1 MLKAVIGSLTIL
13 LSLLPLQV
21 LSASKLSQSQIYA
34 IQQGWHAPYSEETI
48 QQVLGTPKYQPKK
61 SEFQVPLY
69 IPQSYWEEPADKW
82 MWVLFWGI
90 QLADIYS
97 TQEGVKWDCISEA
110 NPLLPSIPTVAE
122 MAVLKGVIL
131 FPSYG
136 AIGYENINRGDLIA
150 PLLLG
155 GVVVHHNLK
164 LTKKAEKRCDLR

>member
-1 MLKAVIGSLTIL
+1 VKAVIGSLTIL
-13 LSLLPLQV
+13 LSLFSFNA
-21 LSASKLSQSQIYA
+21 SASLSQHQIHA
-34 IQQGWHAPYSEETI
+34 IQAGWHAPYSQETI
-48 QQVLGTPKYQPKK
+48 DSVIGYPKYQ
-61 SEFQVPLY
+61 VPDYNY
-69 IPQSYWEEPADKW
+69 IIPMHVPQNYWEEPADRW

-131 FPSYG
+131 FPTYG
-136 AIGYENINRGDLIA
+136 AIGYENITRGELIT

-155 GVVVHHNLK
+155 GFVVHNNLR
-164 LTKKAEKRCDLR
+164 LTEKAEKRCNLR